1 MSKFKVGDRVRVSR
15 DAHAGSEGL
24 VHEVWRMIAG
34 SQAYVVAFPYG
45 DESFF
50 EEDLEPVEGDLTPT
64 LKDSGD
70 RREFETGAV
79 RDMAKGKGRCDLL
92 PIKSFSWLLGYKEG
106 RVMANIETFKQSG
119 SSKDLKSAI
128 KNLAESRDYD
138 PNYGISECGFDLDRS
153 VASMILDV
161 SLQFEA
167 GAEKYGEGNWQ
178 KGIPTYVYIDSA
190 VRHYLK
196 HLRGDTDEPHLR
208 ATVWNLLCC
217 LWTVENLPELNTYA
231 KEAKR

>member
-70 RREFETGAV
+70 RREYETGAV

-92 PIKSFSWLLGYKEG
+92 PLGTVGLLVGKFGLFQRLEDFRITGEPATLRSALQYLGMYHCLGTGGHVESD
-106 RVMANIETFKQSG
+106 AYLS
-119 SSKDLKSAI
+119 DL
-128 KNLAESRDYD
+128 
-138 PNYGISECGFDLDRS
+138 F
-153 VASMILDV
+153 LDV

-178 KGIPTYVYIDSA
+178 KGIPTNVYIDSA

-217 LWTVENLPELNTYA
+217 LWTVENMPELNTYA
-231 KEAKR
+231 KGD